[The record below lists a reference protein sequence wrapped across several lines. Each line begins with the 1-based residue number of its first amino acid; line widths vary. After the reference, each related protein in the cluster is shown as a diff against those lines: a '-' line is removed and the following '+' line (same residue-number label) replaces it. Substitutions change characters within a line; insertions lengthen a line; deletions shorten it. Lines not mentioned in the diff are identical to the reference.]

1 MTSPNET
8 IEGRRKRLLWR
19 ASHRGMR
26 EMDVLLGG
34 FARARIDTLS
44 EAELDELE
52 AIVGLPDQDLMSWIL
67 GEGPVPQ
74 GRVTATLKALLAY
87 RP

>member
-1 MTSPNET
+1 MTSPKET
-8 IEGRRKRLLWR
+8 TESRRKRLLWR

-34 FARARIDTLS
+34 FAHAHIDTLD
-44 EAELDELE
+44 ETELDELE
-52 AIVGLPDQDLMSWIL
+52 TIVGLPDQDLMSWIL
-67 GEGPVPQ
+67 GDSPVPQ
-74 GRVTATLKALLAY
+74 GQATATLKALLAY